1 MISGR
6 VWKFGDNISTD
17 LMLPGPA
24 LALVEKE
31 QVRWVF
37 QANRPGWI
45 DEVQPGDIVIGG
57 KSFGIGSG
65 RPAARSLRNLGIGCL
80 VADSINRL
88 FFRNRV
94 GYGLIALACPGVSA
108 AFDEGQI
115 AEVSIEARTV
125 RNQTTGG
132 TLNTNPIPES
142 LAKLMLSGGI
152 YPLLEREGFITP
164 RVA

>member
-6 VWKFGDNISTD
+6 IWKFGDNISTD

-37 QANRPGWI
+37 QANRPGWV
-45 DEVQPGDIVIGG
+45 DQVQPGDIVIGG
-57 KSFGIGSG
+57 RSFGIGSG
-65 RPAARSLRNLGIGCL
+65 RPAARSLRNLGVGCL

-88 FFRNRV
+88 FFRNCV

-108 AFDEGQI
+108 AFQEGQI
-115 AEVSIEARTV
+115 AEVSVETCTV
-125 RNQTTGG
+125 RNKTTGG
-132 TLNTNPIPES
+132 TLNANPIPEN

-152 YPLLEREGFITP
+152 YPLLEREGFIAP